1 MSEFEKDLLMLESMI
16 NSLRVL
22 STSEEIADSMV
33 ESALFGITETMSDYL
48 KELKNKIEEAY
59 KNDNF
64 RRKIY

>member
-22 STSEEIADSMV
+22 STSEEITDSMI

-59 KNDNF
+59 KNGNF
-64 RRKIY
+64 